1 MENRKEQLYTIM
13 YDAISELTEHES
25 AEDIFDNIVEYF
37 ALRVEEARTEVDTY
51 TDMLNVF
58 RKDNP
63 VKDVPEADPYSR
75 PARPDW
81 DRAFGGLDDINKA
94 YMPPN
99 QHIWNEF
106 LKNIKFSDNQDTK

>member
-1 MENRKEQLYTIM
+1 MEDRKSQLYIIM

-63 VKDVPEADPYSR
+63 VKDVPGADPYKRS
-75 PARPDW
+75 DW
-81 DRAFGGLDDINKA
+81 EHVFGEMDDINQT
-94 YMPPN
+94 YMPSN

-106 LKNIKFSDNQDTK
+106 LKNIKFTDNQDTKDTK